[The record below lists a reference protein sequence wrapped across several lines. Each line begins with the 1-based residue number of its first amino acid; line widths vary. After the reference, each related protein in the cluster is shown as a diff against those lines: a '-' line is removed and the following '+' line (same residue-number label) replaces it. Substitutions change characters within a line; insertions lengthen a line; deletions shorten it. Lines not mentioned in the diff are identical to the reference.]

1 MSKSEKTLV
10 TTSSLKTLL
19 AWCEDAIDFR
29 DESDADAA
37 AAFET
42 LYNEMEQS
50 ILI

>member
-1 MSKSEKTLV
+1 MANTEKTLV
-10 TTSSLKTLL
+10 TTASLKMLL

-42 LYNEMEQS
+42 LFNEMEQS